1 MYGQL
6 LELAHIREQEYMQK
20 AVMVRMQRAARRQSR
35 RGRARQAWAALW
47 PFSTATSR
55 EGRRVALSTGVGE
68 QICSEC

>member
-20 AVMVRMQRAARRQSR
+20 ATMVRMQRAARRQSR
-35 RGRARQAWAALW
+35 RSRARRAWGALW
-47 PFSTATSR
+47 PLARTPR
-55 EGRRVALSTGVGE
+55 EGSRVALSTGVGE